1 MKIAFIGQ
9 KGIPMKFGGVERHV
23 EELSANLAAKGHEV
37 FVYVRNN
44 YTDKRL
50 KKHRGVNV
58 IHLPSISTKHLDA
71 ITHTFLATM
80 HALFQNY
87 DVIHYQAIGPSFL
100 SFFVK
105 FFRPRIKLVATHHC
119 QDYYHQKWGVFARLA
134 LRLGE
139 YVACKVPN
147 KTIVVSQ
154 LALKQLEKKFNKKFY
169 IIPNGFS
176 IDADSNEN
184 ELEKFGLKKN
194 EYILA
199 VSRLIRHKGIK
210 YLIDAYKELE
220 KNNTTQ
226 GKKLVIVGDGFHTDD
241 YVKEVK
247 DLAKDDENIIFVGA
261 QNGKVLSQ
269 LFSNS
274 YLVVQ
279 PSESEGLSI
288 VILEAM
294 GHGKTVV
301 ASDIEENKEPLGNN
315 GVYFKNKDANS
326 LRICLENLLN
336 QQALVLE
343 LGEKNKV
350 RANAEFNWK
359 EITRKTEELYLSIK
373 K

>member
-23 EELSANLAAKGHEV
+23 EELSAQLAENGHEV

-44 YTDKRL
+44 YTDKNL
-50 KKHRGVNV
+50 KKYRGVNL

-71 ITHTFLATM
+71 ISHTFLATV

-87 DVIHYQAIGPSFL
+87 DVIHYQAIGPSSL
-100 SFFVK
+100 SFLVK
-105 FFRPRIKLVATHHC
+105 IFRPGIKLVATHHC
-119 QDYYHQKWGVFARLA
+119 QDYFHQKWNFIARA
-134 LRLGE
+134 SLRLGE
-139 YVACKVPN
+139 FVACKVAD
-147 KTIVVSQ
+147 KTIVISES
-154 LALKQLEKKFNKKFY
+154 LLKQLEKRFNKKFFK
-169 IIPNGFS
+169 IPNGFS
-176 IDADSNEN
+176 IEADSGAE
-184 ELEKFGLKKN
+184 ELAKFGLQKN

-199 VSRLIRHKGIK
+199 VSRFIRHKGLQ
-210 YLIDAYKELE
+210 YLIEAYKELE

-241 YVKEVK
+241 YVQELKN
-247 DLAKDDENIIFVGA
+247 LSKDDANIILTGA

-269 LFSNS
+269 LFSNA

-294 GHGKTVV
+294 GYGKAVV
-301 ASDIEENKEPLGNN
+301 ASDIEENKEPLGEH
-315 GVYFKNKDANS
+315 GVYFKNKNTSS

-343 LGEKNKV
+343 LGEKNKE
-350 RANAEFNWK
+350 RANAEFDWR
-359 EITRKTEELYLSIK
+359 EIAKKTEEVYKSIK